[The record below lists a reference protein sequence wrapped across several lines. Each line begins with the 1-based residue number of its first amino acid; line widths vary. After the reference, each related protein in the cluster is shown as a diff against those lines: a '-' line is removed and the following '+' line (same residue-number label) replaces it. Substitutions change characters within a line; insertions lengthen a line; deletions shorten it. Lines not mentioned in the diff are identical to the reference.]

1 MEAHTK
7 FDIAHAFVAKGND
20 ISKLWGIFQNAGLT
34 VTATVSCTDGLVR
47 HFDNCESL
55 VQYDNPTRAAVTS
68 LEISA
73 KSHDPYTT
81 AEISLG
87 ARYSAPI
94 SISLRGEENA
104 VSSMR
109 TYVSDT
115 VDGMR
120 AWYSRLSII
129 DFFYVWFPILMVL
142 LLLAQIM
149 SPSDTP
155 YPTTP
160 FKKAIEVLVIVMA
173 VIGGVAAVIWAIA
186 WLRKRFF
193 PVATFAIGQGL
204 SRHQHNEQIRWVVIV
219 GFVVGVGASIVATVL
234 LA

>member
-7 FDIAHAFVAKGND
+7 FDIAHAFVATNSD

-34 VTATVSCTDGLVR
+34 VTATVYCTDGLVR

-55 VQYDNPTRAAVTS
+55 VAYDNPTRAAITS

-73 KSHDPYTT
+73 KSRDPYTT

-94 SISLRGEENA
+94 SISLRGEENV

-115 VDGMR
+115 IDGMR
-120 AWYSRLSII
+120 AWYSRISTFG
-129 DFFYVWFPILMVL
+129 FFYVWFPIFTVL
-142 LLLAQIM
+142 LLLVQIM
-149 SPSDTP
+149 SPSDTVHP
-155 YPTTP
+155 ARTL
-160 FKKAIEVLVIVMA
+160 KRALEVLAILA
-173 VIGGVAAVIWAIA
+173 TVIGIVAAVIWLIA

-204 SRHQHNEQIRWVVIV
+204 SRHKHSEQIRWVVIV
-219 GFVVGVGASIVATVL
+219 GFVVGVGASIVATIL

>member
-7 FDIAHAFVAKGND
+7 LDIAHAFVATSND
-20 ISKLWGIFQNAGLT
+20 ISKLWEIFENYGLE
-34 VTATVSCTDGLVR
+34 VTATASCADGLVR
-47 HFDNCESL
+47 QFDSCAPL
-55 VQYDNPTRAAVTS
+55 IQYDNPARAAMIS

-73 KSHDPYTT
+73 RSSDPYIT

-94 SISLRGEENA
+94 SISLRGEENTI
-104 VSSMR
+104 SSMR

-120 AWYSRLSII
+120 AWYTRIARVE
-129 DFFYVWFPILMVL
+129 FFYIWFPVFMVL
-142 LLLAQIM
+142 LLIAQVM
-149 SPSDTP
+149 SPSGAP
-155 YPTTP
+155 HPAMP
-160 FKKAIEVLVIVMA
+160 LKKALELVAILVA
-173 VIGGVAAVIWAIA
+173 TIGSVAAVIWAIA

-193 PVATFAIGQGL
+193 PTATFAIGQGL

-219 GFVVGVGASIVATVL
+219 GFVVGVGASLAATIL
-234 LA
+234 RA